1 MALLLIYLLLAIGIS
16 FLCSIMEAV
25 LLSTTASYIE
35 IKQLEKKPGASL
47 LYKLKT
53 NIDRPISAI
62 LSINTIAHTVGAS
75 GVGAQAVKIFGE
87 TYFGIISA
95 ILTLLILFISEIIPK
110 TIGANFWRNLAIP
123 SAYIIRVMTVVAY
136 PLVIVSEQI
145 TRLLPSGGHSES
157 VSREEIQAISSL
169 GAKEGILEKDEGAIM
184 FNAMRLNV
192 IRAKEIMTPRTVVI
206 ACPKEL
212 TFDDFLKNE
221 SYLEHTRIPVYDIN
235 IDDTEEYV
243 LKTDVLEK
251 LARGQ
256 KHQSLATIA
265 RKIRVIPENMNIR
278 DLLEEM
284 ITENEHLALVVNE
297 YGSIEGIVSLEDI
310 IETLIGRE
318 IIDEKDHDL
327 DKQMAARAKWNR
339 KLKIIYPRFW
349 RS

>member
-1 MALLLIYLLLAIGIS
+1 MGLLILYLLLAIGVS

-25 LLSTTASYIE
+25 LLSTTTSYIE
-35 IKQLEKKPGASL
+35 IKQLEKKPGAAL
-47 LYKLKT
+47 LYQLKT

-136 PLVIVSEQI
+136 PLVIISEQI

-157 VSREEIQAISSL
+157 MSREEIQAISSL
-169 GAKEGILEKDEGAIM
+169 GAKEGVLEKDEGTIM

-192 IRAKEIMTPRTVVI
+192 IRAKEIMTPRTVVV
-206 ACPKEL
+206 ACPKTL
-212 TFDDFLKNE
+212 TFVDFLKNE
-221 SYLEHTRIPVYDIN
+221 SYLEHTRLPVYDKN

-256 KHQSLATIA
+256 QHQSLVAIA

-284 ITENEHLALVVNE
+284 ITENEHISLVVNE

>member
-1 MALLLIYLLLAIGIS
+1 MGLLILYLLLAIGVS

-25 LLSTTASYIE
+25 LLSTTTSYIE
-35 IKQLEKKPGASL
+35 IKQLEAKPGAAL

-87 TYFGIISA
+87 SYFGIISA
-95 ILTLLILFISEIIPK
+95 VLTLLILFISEIIPK
-110 TIGANFWRNLAIP
+110 TIGANFWRSLAIP
-123 SAYIIRVMTVVAY
+123 SAYIIRVMTFIAY
-136 PLVIVSEQI
+136 PLVIISEFV
-145 TRLLPSGGHSES
+145 TRLLPSGKHPES

-169 GAKEGILEKDEGAIM
+169 GAKEGVLEKDEGTIM

-192 IRAKEIMTPRTVVI
+192 IRAKEIMTPRTVVV
-206 ACPKEL
+206 ACPKTL

-221 SYLEHTRIPVYDIN
+221 SYLEHTRIPVYDKK
-235 IDDTEEYV
+235 IDDTDEYV

-256 KHQSLATIA
+256 QHQSLATIA

-278 DLLEEM
+278 DLFEEM
-284 ITENEHLALVVNE
+284 ITENEHISLVVNE

-327 DKQMAARAKWNR
+327 DKQKAARAKWNR